1 MRLLLVAALALG
13 AGVLA
18 AQVRSEV
25 PKVSWK
31 PLEFLIGSWEA
42 KTRGG
47 TAGADSSG
55 TYTFRLELR
64 EHVLSRHSSAAGC
77 KGPVDFDCEHSDLL
91 YVYPEAGGQSYR
103 AVYFDNEGHVIHY
116 DVSMPS
122 PLTAVFLSKTSE
134 PGPQFRLTYE
144 RQGSTM
150 SGRFEIR
157 MPGQAEFRPYL
168 EWSGEKK

>member
-1 MRLLLVAALALG
+1 MKLLLLGALALG
-13 AGVLA
+13 ILGAQERPA
-18 AQVRSEV
+18 A
-25 PKVSWK
+25 PKVSWG

-47 TAGADSSG
+47 SAGADSSG

-64 EHVLSRHSSAAGC
+64 GQVLARHSSSAGC

-91 YVYPEAGGQSYR
+91 YVYLAAGGSPYR
-103 AVYFDNEGHVIHY
+103 AVYFDNEGHVIYY
-116 DVSMPS
+116 DVSIPA
-122 PLTAVFLSKTSE
+122 PLTAVFLSKASE

-144 RQGSTM
+144 RKGSTM

-168 EWSGEKK
+168 EWSGGKK